1 MSQIKE
7 YKKLGSFKNINLK
20 NSTNVNLAL
29 NRIQKVF
36 EEKSFFKD
44 LSKYK
49 LKILDLVKKEL
60 FVNDQSNFKLNH
72 YVAEE
77 IKTIK
82 DKQIL
87 NYLFHRYRYEVHP
100 EKNILDNYPP
110 YLQIEP
116 SSICNYRCVFC
127 FETDKTFTNKK
138 SGHMGTMD
146 INLFKNIIDAA
157 EGNIEFLSLASRGEP
172 LVSKAINEMLRYTE
186 GKFLNLK
193 LNTNASLLTEEKIH
207 SILSGGVKTVVFS
220 ADAADEKLYSELR
233 VNGNLKTV
241 LKNIELFNEIKEKN
255 YSKSKVITRVSGV
268 KVNEKQ
274 NFGEME
280 NFWGKLV
287 NQVAFV
293 DYNPWENA
301 YLSKENDIM
310 KPCSDLWR
318 RMFVWWDGRIN
329 PCDTDYKSNLSPGNI
344 KNFDFD
350 LMKSWQSEN
359 YLKLRNQH
367 LNKKRK
373 ELTPCRS
380 CVVT

>member
-7 YKKLGSFKNINLK
+7 YKKLGSFRNINLK

-49 LKILDLVKKEL
+49 LKIIDLVKKEL

-241 LKNIELFNEIKEKN
+241 LKNIELFNEIKDKN

-329 PCDTDYKSNLSPGNI
+329 PCDTDYKSNLSTGNI

-367 LNKKRK
+367 INKKRK

>member
-49 LKILDLVKKEL
+49 LKIIDLVKKEL

-138 SGHMGTMD
+138 SGHMGTW
-146 INLFKNIIDAA
+146 
-157 EGNIEFLSLASRGEP
+157 
-172 LVSKAINEMLRYTE
+172 
-186 GKFLNLK
+186 KF
-193 LNTNASLLTEEKIH
+193 
-207 SILSGGVKTVVFS
+207 
-220 ADAADEKLYSELR
+220 
-233 VNGNLKTV
+233 
-241 LKNIELFNEIKEKN
+241 
-255 YSKSKVITRVSGV
+255 
-268 KVNEKQ
+268 
-274 NFGEME
+274 
-280 NFWGKLV
+280 GKLG
-287 NQVAFV
+287 
-293 DYNPWENA
+293 
-301 YLSKENDIM
+301 I
-310 KPCSDLWR
+310 
-318 RMFVWWDGRIN
+318 
-329 PCDTDYKSNLSPGNI
+329 
-344 KNFDFD
+344 
-350 LMKSWQSEN
+350 
-359 YLKLRNQH
+359 
-367 LNKKRK
+367 
-373 ELTPCRS
+373 
-380 CVVT
+380 

>member
-49 LKILDLVKKEL
+49 LKIIDLVKKEL